1 MKKLFENGVVVLPD
15 RLLPH
20 GAVLTDGEKILAVY
34 AEPCGQLP
42 ADMERVDAE
51 GGYILPGFIDLH
63 LHGGGGY
70 DFMDG
75 TKEAMRGIAKAHCLH
90 GTTAMTPTTMACA
103 DDELAAMFDKF
114 DQVMK
119 EGTGSA
125 DFLGIH
131 LEGPY
136 FSPKEKVAQ
145 PEAFL
150 GCPTRARTEKILEMG
165 KGNIVRWDAAPE
177 LDGMQEFA
185 WQLSQQGI
193 MVSEGHSDATTEEAL
208 KGFDW
213 GFSHITHFFCG
224 MSSRRKVGQKVVG
237 GVREAA
243 FLRDE
248 ITLEL
253 IGDGC
258 HVPAELMQLALK
270 IKGDDKVILVTD
282 AMRAAGQDV
291 TTSYLGSKEG
301 GVPVI
306 IEDGVAKLVDR
317 SFFAGSVATTDRMLR
332 VALSFGV
339 PLVSAVKMLSLTPA
353 RLAGAS
359 ERKGSLARGK
369 DADIVLMNKDF
380 FVRRVFVRGAEI
392 KA

>member
-1 MKKLFENGVVVLPD
+1 
-15 RLLPH
+15 
-20 GAVLTDGEKILAVY
+20 
-34 AEPCGQLP
+34 
-42 ADMERVDAE
+42 
-51 GGYILPGFIDLH
+51 
-63 LHGGGGY
+63 
-70 DFMDG
+70 
-75 TKEAMRGIAKAHCLH
+75 
-90 GTTAMTPTTMACA
+90 
-103 DDELAAMFDKF
+103 
-114 DQVMK
+114 
-119 EGTGSA
+119 
-125 DFLGIH
+125 
-131 LEGPY
+131 
-136 FSPKEKVAQ
+136 
-145 PEAFL
+145 
-150 GCPTRARTEKILEMG
+150 
-165 KGNIVRWDAAPE
+165 
-177 LDGMQEFA
+177 
-185 WQLSQQGI
+185 

-306 IEDGVAKLVDR
+306 IEDWVAKLVDR

-380 FVRRVFVRGAEI
+380 FVRRVFVRGSEI